1 MRICECEFRGGE
13 DRSVFA
19 ILHPIVAQLLPCW
32 SFPSRSDFAFQ
43 AKERIRARLPERA
56 NLFASKNSLRSLL
69 SFVECHGTP
78 YAQVLLQSGQR
89 KPCLPAFKA
98 LPVADMTLK
107 IFLNDKS
114 FHCLKQAIPPKSL
127 SKVLV
132 EEAVH
137 LNFFG
142 SNTVLICDEAQAR
155 NLLLYVGHCPG
166 VVTSIQKALLSAGLS
181 LDSPIPDQPTD
192 SPTRHPI
199 PPHGPRRT

>member
-1 MRICECEFRGGE
+1 LPLLVV
-13 DRSVFA
+13 SFA
-19 ILHPIVAQLLPCW
+19 
-32 SFPSRSDFAFQ
+32 FGDFAFQ
-43 AKERIRARLPERA
+43 AKERMRAGLPERA
-56 NLFASKNSLRSLL
+56 NLFASKKSLRSLL
-69 SFVECHGTP
+69 SFVECNGTP
-78 YAQVLLQSGQR
+78 YAQVLLQSRQR
-89 KPCLPAFKA
+89 KPRLRLSKLCPA
-98 LPVADMTLK
+98 ADMTLK

-142 SNTVLICDEAQAR
+142 SNTVLICDETQAR
-155 NLLLYVGHCPG
+155 NLLLYVAHCPG
-166 VVTSIQKALLSAGLS
+166 VVTSIHKALLSAGLS
-181 LDSPIPDQPTD
+181 VDSAVPDQPTD

>member
-1 MRICECEFRGGE
+1 MLKFYSNRGKE
-13 DRSVFA
+13 
-19 ILHPIVAQLLPCW
+19 
-32 SFPSRSDFAFQ
+32 SRSSHRRFSRF
-43 AKERIRARLPERA
+43 
-56 NLFASKNSLRSLL
+56 
-69 SFVECHGTP
+69 C
-78 YAQVLLQSGQR
+78 
-89 KPCLPAFKA
+89 PA
-98 LPVADMTLK
+98 ADMTLK

-127 SKVLV
+127 SKVVV

-155 NLLLYVGHCPG
+155 NLLLYVAHCPG
-166 VVTSIQKALLSAGLS
+166 VVTSIHKALLSAGLS
-181 LDSPIPDQPTD
+181 LDSPVPDQPTD

>member
-1 MRICECEFRGGE
+1 MLKFYSNRGKESCSFR
-13 DRSVFA
+13 R
-19 ILHPIVAQLLPCW
+19 
-32 SFPSRSDFAFQ
+32 
-43 AKERIRARLPERA
+43 RL
-56 NLFASKNSLRSLL
+56 SKL
-69 SFVECHGTP
+69 C
-78 YAQVLLQSGQR
+78 
-89 KPCLPAFKA
+89 PA
-98 LPVADMTLK
+98 ADMTLK

-166 VVTSIQKALLSAGLS
+166 VVTSIHKALLSAGLS
-181 LDSPIPDQPTD
+181 LDSPVPDPPTD
-192 SPTRHPI
+192 SPTRHPM